1 MFEHFTTLEEI
12 YCYKLA
18 LALTMLQGSIDAL
31 DTLEETAMRSDLE
44 DLFRDSAHATRHQ
57 LQNLQGCFSLPDQN
71 TNDAPSAAAKGL
83 NRETNARIAKTDSTL
98 VDAVLLA
105 GALEAAHH
113 EGAAELVTR
122 AYEQIQAEVIREPEP
137 VIQVP
142 SFLPTGS
149 I

>member
-18 LALTMLQGSIDAL
+18 LARTMLQGSIDAL

-83 NRETNARIAKTDSTL
+83 NRETNAPHRQDGQHTCGRCSFGGSFGGGASRRRRRTGH
-98 VDAVLLA
+98 A
-105 GALEAAHH
+105 GA
-113 EGAAELVTR
+113 
-122 AYEQIQAEVIREPEP
+122 
-137 VIQVP
+137 
-142 SFLPTGS
+142 
-149 I
+149 